1 PSGGVSVAGKDD
13 LSLRGMRQPLSTRSE
28 SEAFVDV
35 NQKGESRSEHDHH
48 MGSSDP
54 ANLSEEVSVRSNQ
67 QPPLSAKSS
76 YSSKI
81 PSPSANQIA
90 NQSPGHPPEQEP
102 PSNISLTSSPSSVPP
117 KTPHLS
123 PTSLERQERRIALT
137 AQRRLEDSKIEAAI
151 RNVKAVASPR
161 IASAKSASARYSQAP
176 WSKPLGWTEKADRYM
191 GRSQSVRSVGAV
203 RGGSRI
209 GRRPG
214 LATRV
219 SDSAVL
225 TVAGTPVKVRE
236 RRSRFGEMEGW
247 RGD

>member
-1 PSGGVSVAGKDD
+1 MGIATQAIMFGFCIG
-13 LSLRGMRQPLSTRSE
+13 SLVL
-28 SEAFVDV
+28 VV
-35 NQKGESRSEHDHH
+35 C
-48 MGSSDP
+48 
-54 ANLSEEVSVRSNQ
+54 Q
-67 QPPLSAKSS
+67 Q
-76 YSSKI
+76 I
-81 PSPSANQIA
+81 P
-90 NQSPGHPPEQEP
+90 NQSPGLPSQHEP
-102 PSNISLTSSPSSVPP
+102 PSNTSLPSSPSSVSPKPP
-117 KTPHLS
+117 PLS

-151 RNVKAVASPR
+151 RTVKAVASPR

-176 WSKPLGWTEKADRYM
+176 WSKPLGWTEKADRYV

-203 RGGSRI
+203 RGLSRG

-225 TVAGTPVKVRE
+225 TIAGTPVRVRE

-247 RGD
+247 EKVEI